1 MHDCIEPDATAFEK
15 GAALLISNLP
25 ATPDRSQEVVSNN
38 NNEYTESS
46 TSHVPHT
53 TMVEERYTIRFYT
66 MYSASFIEE
75 MIQHE
80 YDDEEDVDD
89 HNHNI
94 NQTQVMQLRHSLSTV
109 QSEVS
114 YGEISISLIEDQL
127 PALVMSEEYA
137 LQELVLGP
145 SSILSLLSL

>member
-38 NNEYTESS
+38 NNEHTESS
-46 TSHVPHT
+46 TSHLPHT

-75 MIQHE
+75 MIQYE
-80 YDDEEDVDD
+80 YDDEEDVDNN
-89 HNHNI
+89 NHI
-94 NQTQVMQLRHSLSTV
+94 NQTKVMHLRHSLSTV
-109 QSEVS
+109 QSEVT

-145 SSILSLLSL
+145 SSMLSLLSL